1 MLLAAAGA
9 GVWYGRGPLADW
21 QYQQAQR
28 LFQRGEGEKAV
39 RRLTWV
45 ARLAP
50 GRDQVAAARLLQA
63 EILEL
68 QLNRPQQA
76 LLAYLTLVRDD
87 PDSSQAEEALRQAAR
102 LYRDRLHDCG
112 NALPLLQR
120 LADAGVADADR
131 IRYRIAD
138 CYFRLDNY
146 EQARIEFETLRKLY
160 PQSPLQPETNYRI
173 GVALL
178 LEGKPEQAAGVFEQT
193 AKRWPDDRFA
203 LEALWSLAGIYE
215 RRDELLRARR
225 LLAGLRGRYPLPE
238 LLEKRIRRID
248 ERIRRKKKAI

>member
-1 MLLAAAGA
+1 MLAAVAAG
-9 GVWYGRGPLADW
+9 WFGRAPLAGW
-21 QYQQAQR
+21 QFQQAQR
-28 LFQRGEGEKAV
+28 LFHRGEHEDAVHRLGWVVRIAPDKA
-39 RRLTWV
+39 
-45 ARLAP
+45 LAS
-50 GRDQVAAARLLQA
+50 AARLLKA

-87 PDSSQAEEALRQAAR
+87 PRSPQAEKALRQAAR
-102 LYRDRLHDCG
+102 IYRNRLHDYG

-131 IRYRIAD
+131 IRYQIAD
-138 CYFRLDNY
+138 CYFRLANY
-146 EQARIEFETLRKLY
+146 EQARIEFETLQKLY
-160 PQSPLQPETNYRI
+160 PQSPLQPEVSYRI

-178 LEGKPEQAAGVFEQT
+178 LEGKPERAAEVFERT

-215 RRDELLRARR
+215 RRDELVRARR

-238 LLEKRIRRID
+238 LLEKRIGRID
-248 ERIRRKKKAI
+248 DRIRRKKKAI